1 MQKEKH
7 HKYAEARAIALLNI
21 YRPCIPSVFGE
32 ARNVFWLL
40 DADDRRACEVSMFIR
55 PPLDLREEANAAGP
69 KKRVVVMQLT
79 HLSELNSYLCTEGQQ
94 ELPPPLLRKGYIA
107 VCSAGAFVISDSDT
121 PEQCLLSL

>member
-1 MQKEKH
+1 MQKEQH
-7 HKYAEARAIALLNI
+7 HKYAEVRAIALLNI
-21 YRPCIPSVFGE
+21 YRPCMPSVFGE

-55 PPLDLREEANAAGP
+55 PPLDLRGEASAAGP

-94 ELPPPLLRKGYIA
+94 ELPPPPLRKGYIA
-107 VCSAGAFVISDSDT
+107 VCSAGALIVQMSDSPT
-121 PEQCLLSL
+121 HNIISL